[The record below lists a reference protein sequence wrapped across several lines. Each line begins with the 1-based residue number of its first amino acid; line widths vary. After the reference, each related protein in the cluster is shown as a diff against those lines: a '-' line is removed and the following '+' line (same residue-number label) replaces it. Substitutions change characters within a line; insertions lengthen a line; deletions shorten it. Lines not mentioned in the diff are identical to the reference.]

1 MPGAF
6 IFQDFATLLIIT
18 AIVVI
23 MDIDMPEINGITLA
37 KKILEI
43 KPRTNIIYVTGYEKF
58 ALQSR
63 ETFASSFLIKPVS
76 TEKFKEAFANL
87 RHPVSK
93 ITAEDV
99 ESEYAGENVIGM
111 KILMHRE
118 ERNMTRDELAR
129 ELGTTVQTISR
140 WENGKHI
147 PDIITFLKLA
157 RILAVEPGELMY

>member
-58 ALQSR
+58 ALQS
-63 ETFASSFLIKPVS
+63 
-76 TEKFKEAFANL
+76 
-87 RHPVSK
+87 
-93 ITAEDV
+93 
-99 ESEYAGENVIGM
+99 
-111 KILMHRE
+111 
-118 ERNMTRDELAR
+118 
-129 ELGTTVQTISR
+129 
-140 WENGKHI
+140 
-147 PDIITFLKLA
+147 
-157 RILAVEPGELMY
+157 

>member
-6 IFQDFATLLIIT
+6 IFQNFATLLIIT

-58 ALQSR
+58 ALQSW

-99 ESEYAGENVIGM
+99 ESEYAGENVISM

-140 WENGKHI
+140 WENGKRI